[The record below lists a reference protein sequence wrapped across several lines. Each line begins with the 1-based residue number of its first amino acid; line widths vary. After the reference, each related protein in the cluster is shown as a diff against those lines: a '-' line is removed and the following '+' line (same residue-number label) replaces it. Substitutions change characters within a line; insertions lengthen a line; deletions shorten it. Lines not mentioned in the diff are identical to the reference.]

1 MLFSIIVPA
10 YNAEKY
16 LQECVESVLSQ
27 SLKDFELILVDD
39 GSKDD
44 TPKICDEYARKDTRV
59 RVIHKQNGGSS
70 SARNVGID
78 ASAGEYIMFLD
89 SDDYWDDKNALR
101 NIKENISKKEADI
114 YMMGFKKFF
123 QKENKLTDEHW
134 DVDEIDR
141 ADEQEDKLKCIM
153 QNNMFIASAWNKII
167 RRMFLIRNEI
177 KFVVGQNAEDIE
189 WCAKLLLTT
198 NKIIA
203 LDLNFYI
210 YRKQNNESIS
220 SNINKKI
227 LYDISNV
234 IERYAEIAEKTNSIY
249 LKHYLA
255 QQYVLWLTLSNNLKS
270 GNIRDLLKKMK
281 TYCYLINYNYYPYV
295 KKVYKVRKFG
305 FYGVRKMLGI
315 YYLLKNK

>member
-281 TYCYLINYNYYPYV
+281 TYWYLINYNYYPYV

-305 FYGVRKMLGI
+305 VYGVRKMLGI